1 MSQVVIQGAGIAGC
15 ALALQLG
22 RQGHEVT
29 VIEKAPAPRSG
40 GQAVDVRGAALKVVE
55 QMELADDIRAR
66 RTKLRGMSV
75 YDESG
80 REIET
85 TTERTLS
92 GGRLDSEDIELFRDD
107 LAKILFEE
115 TEKHV
120 VFRFGDE
127 ITSLHEHNAGIRALL
142 VSGERRMVDL
152 VVGADGLRSGVRRL
166 AFGPDDVHVRPLGI
180 YAGIYTA
187 PNRIALQD
195 WQIVFRAPDRGAII
209 YPTRDNSELRVA
221 LYFATRDADP
231 AAHDTTA
238 QRRALQTHLDD
249 IGGPI
254 GTMIKDLDRAE
265 DLYADGMAQ
274 VRMDTWSRGRVALV
288 GDAAFCPSPL
298 TGQGTSLALVGAYA
312 LARELAGSIGHEAA
326 FARYEER
333 LRPFVVA
340 NQDIDL
346 RTGEGIDKAKFA
358 FDFDA

>member
-15 ALALQLG
+15 ALALLLA
-22 RQGHEVT
+22 REGHGVT
-29 VIEKAPAPRSG
+29 VVERASAPRSG

-55 QMELADDIRAR
+55 QMGLAADIRAR

-75 YDESG
+75 YDEGG

-85 TTERTLS
+85 TTERTL
-92 GGRLDSEDIELFRDD
+92 GRSQLDSEDIELFRDD
-107 LAKILFEE
+107 LAKILLEE

-120 VFRFGDE
+120 EYCFGGE
-127 ITSLHEHNAGIRALL
+127 IASLRENDAGIAAHL

-180 YAGIYTA
+180 YAGVYTA

-195 WQIVFRAPDRGAII
+195 WQIVFRTPDRGAII

-221 LYFATRDADP
+221 LYFATRDAGP
-231 AAHDTTA
+231 AAHDTAA
-238 QRRALQTHLDD
+238 QRRALKAHLED

-254 GTMIKDLDRAE
+254 GTMIKELDRAE

-312 LARELAGSIGHEAA
+312 LARELAGSVGHEAA
-326 FARYEER
+326 LARYEKR

-340 NQDIDL
+340 NQDIDI
-346 RTGEGIDKAKFA
+346 RTGEGIDEAKNA

>member
-1 MSQVVIQGAGIAGC
+1 MSQVIIQGAGIAGC
-15 ALALQLG
+15 ALASLLA
-22 RQGHEVT
+22 REGHEVT
-29 VIEKAPAPRSG
+29 VIERASAPRSG

-55 QMELADDIRAR
+55 QMGLADDIRAR
-66 RTKLRGMSV
+66 RIKLRGMSV

-85 TTERTLS
+85 TTERTM
-92 GGRLDSEDIELFRDD
+92 GRRLNSEDVELFRDD
-107 LAKILFEE
+107 LAKILLEE

-120 VFRFGDE
+120 VYRFGDE
-127 ITSLHEHNAGIRALL
+127 IASLHEHDAGIEALL

-166 AFGPDDVHVRPLGI
+166 AFGPDDVHVRPLGF

-187 PNRIALQD
+187 ANRIALQD
-195 WQIVFRAPDRGAII
+195 WQIVFRAPDRGAVV

-221 LYFATRDADP
+221 LYFATPDAGP
-231 AAHDTTA
+231 AAHDTAA
-238 QRRALQTHLDD
+238 QRSALRAHLDD

-254 GTMIKDLDRAE
+254 GTMIKELEWAE

-274 VRMDTWSRGRVALV
+274 VRMDSWSRGRVALL

-298 TGQGTSLALVGAYA
+298 TGQGTSLALVGAYV
-312 LARELAGSIGHEAA
+312 LARELAGSTGHEAA
-326 FARYEER
+326 LARYEKR
-333 LRPFVVA
+333 LRPFVLA
-340 NQDIDL
+340 NQDMDI
-346 RTGEGIDKAKFA
+346 RTGEGIDKAKNA

>member
-15 ALALQLG
+15 ALALLLG
-22 RQGHEVT
+22 REGHEVT
-29 VIEKAPAPRSG
+29 VIERASAPRSG
-40 GQAVDVRGAALKVVE
+40 VQAVDVRGPAVKVVE
-55 QMELADDIRAR
+55 QMGLADDIRAR

-75 YDESG
+75 YNESG

-115 TEKHV
+115 TENHV
-120 VFRFGDE
+120 VYRFGDE
-127 ITSLHEHNAGIRALL
+127 IASLYEHDAGIEALL
-142 VSGERRMVDL
+142 VRGERRMVDV

-180 YAGIYTA
+180 YAGVYTA

-195 WQIVFRAPDRGAII
+195 WQFVFLAPDRGAIV

-231 AAHDTTA
+231 AAHDSA
-238 QRRALQTHLDD
+238 ARRRALQAHLDD

-254 GTMIKDLDRAE
+254 GTMIKELDGAE

-288 GDAAFCPSPL
+288 GDAAFCPSPI
-298 TGQGTSLALVGAYA
+298 TGQGTNLALVGAYV
-312 LARELAGSIGHEAA
+312 LAGELAASIGHEAA
-326 FARYEER
+326 LARYEKR

-346 RTGEGIDKAKFA
+346 RTGEGIDKAKIA

>member
-15 ALALQLG
+15 ALALLLG
-22 RQGHEVT
+22 REGHEVT
-29 VIEKAPAPRSG
+29 VVEMASAPRSG

-55 QMELADDIRAR
+55 QLGLANEIRIR

-85 TTERTLS
+85 TTERTV
-92 GGRLDSEDIELFRDD
+92 GGRLDSQDIELFRDD
-107 LAKILFEE
+107 LAKILLDE

-120 VFRFGDE
+120 AYCFGDE
-127 ITSLHEHNAGIRALL
+127 ITSLREHDAGIEALL
-142 VSGERRMVDL
+142 ASGERRMVDL
-152 VVGADGLRSGVRRL
+152 VIGADGLRSGVRRL

-180 YAGIYTA
+180 YAGIYSA
-187 PNRIALQD
+187 QNRIALRD
-195 WQIVFRAPDRGAII
+195 WQIAFRAPDRGAII

-231 AAHDTTA
+231 AIHDTAA
-238 QRRALQTHLDD
+238 QRRALQEHLDD

-254 GTMIKDLDRAE
+254 GIMIKELDRAD

-274 VRMDTWSRGRVALV
+274 VRMDTWSRGKVALV

-298 TGQGTSLALVGAYA
+298 TGQGTSFALVGAYV
-312 LARELAGSIGHEAA
+312 LARELAESIGHEAA
-326 FARYEER
+326 LARYEKR
-333 LRPFVVA
+333 LRPFVIA
-340 NQDIDL
+340 NQNIDI
-346 RTGEGIDKAKFA
+346 RTGEGIDEAKIA

>member
-1 MSQVVIQGAGIAGC
+1 
-15 ALALQLG
+15 
-22 RQGHEVT
+22 
-29 VIEKAPAPRSG
+29 
-40 GQAVDVRGAALKVVE
+40 LKVVE
-55 QMELADDIRAR
+55 QMGLVDDIRAQ
-66 RTKLRGMSV
+66 RTRLHGMSV

-92 GGRLDSEDIELFRDD
+92 GGLLDSEDIELFRDD

-120 VFRFGDE
+120 VYCFGHE
-127 ITSLHEHNAGIRALL
+127 IMSLHEHDAGVEVLL

-166 AFGPDDVHVRPLGI
+166 AFGPDDVHLRRLGI

-195 WQIVFRAPDRGAII
+195 WQIVFRTPDRGAII

-221 LYFATRDADP
+221 LYFATDDADP

-238 QRRALQTHLDD
+238 QRRALRTHFDD

-254 GTMIKDLDRAE
+254 GTMIKELDQAE

-274 VRMDTWSRGRVALV
+274 VRMNSWSRGRVALV

-298 TGQGTSLALVGAYA
+298 TGQGTSLALVGAYV
-312 LARELAGSIGHEAA
+312 LARELSGSFGHAA
-326 FARYEER
+326 ALARYER

-346 RTGEGIDKAKFA
+346 RTGEGIDKAKIA

>member
-1 MSQVVIQGAGIAGC
+1 MSQVAIQGAGIAGC

-22 RQGHEVT
+22 RKGHEVT
-29 VIEKAPAPRSG
+29 VIERAPAPRSG
-40 GQAVDVRGAALKVVE
+40 GQAVDVRGAALKVLE
-55 QMELADDIRAR
+55 QMGLADDIRAR
-66 RTKLRGMSV
+66 RTKLRGMSI

-120 VFRFGDE
+120 VYCFGDE
-127 ITSLHEHNAGIRALL
+127 ITSLHEHDTGIEALL
-142 VSGERRMVDL
+142 VSGERRTVDL

-187 PNRIALQD
+187 PNRTALQD

-231 AAHDTTA
+231 AAHDTIA

-249 IGGPI
+249 LGGPI
-254 GTMIKDLDRAE
+254 GTMIKELDRAE
-265 DLYADGMAQ
+265 DLFADGMAQ

-298 TGQGTSLALVGAYA
+298 TGQGTSLAL
-312 LARELAGSIGHEAA
+312 AA
-326 FARYEER
+326 PMCWPESLPGR
-333 LRPFVVA
+333 
-340 NQDIDL
+340 
-346 RTGEGIDKAKFA
+346 
-358 FDFDA
+358 

>member
-15 ALALQLG
+15 ALALLLA
-22 RQGHEVT
+22 REGHGVT
-29 VIEKAPAPRSG
+29 VVERASAPRSG

-55 QMELADDIRAR
+55 QMGLAADIRAR

-75 YDESG
+75 YDEGG

-85 TTERTLS
+85 TTERTL
-92 GGRLDSEDIELFRDD
+92 GRSQLDSEDIELFRDD
-107 LAKILFEE
+107 LAKILLEE

-120 VFRFGDE
+120 EYCFGGE
-127 ITSLHEHNAGIRALL
+127 IASLRENDAGIAAHL

-180 YAGIYTA
+180 YAGVYTA

-195 WQIVFRAPDRGAII
+195 WQIVFRAPDRGAIV

-221 LYFATRDADP
+221 LYFATRDAGP
-231 AAHDTTA
+231 AAHDTAA
-238 QRRALQTHLDD
+238 QRRALKAHLED

-254 GTMIKDLDRAE
+254 GTMIKELDRAE

-312 LARELAGSIGHEAA
+312 LARELAGSVGHEAA
-326 FARYEER
+326 LARYEKR

-340 NQDIDL
+340 NQDIDI
-346 RTGEGIDKAKFA
+346 RTGEGIDEAKNA